1 MCVSVCVSEDMSCSG
16 AGPDGGTTEGG
27 SGAQIKSLRGFA
39 SLSGALL
46 QLRIVSK
53 QLSLSVFA
61 ERSIHDADNEQ
72 KRSMIAQYNELMVG
86 RSSAKGS
93 MLVSGL
99 PAYPISAG
107 LRSTSSG
114 SSANLDSIS
123 RLSTKLSDISDSSKV
138 RQGEKGEGR

>member
-1 MCVSVCVSEDMSCSG
+1 
-16 AGPDGGTTEGG
+16 
-27 SGAQIKSLRGFA
+27 
-39 SLSGALL
+39 L